1 MTSTASESIS
11 SRSSSRGIF
20 TEKQIKK
27 RIIELTE
34 KFAQL
39 SNYIY
44 EEPTISIYN
53 VGSIPSFSNFTDWTL
68 FITDFLVLC
77 KVNPNWVM
85 ETKKLKSHLDVI
97 HIHLISHCIKDK
109 VVFLISN
116 YIEENALDELNVY
129 VTKNKS

>member
-85 ETKKLKSHLDVI
+85 ETKK
-97 HIHLISHCIKDK
+97 
-109 VVFLISN
+109 
-116 YIEENALDELNVY
+116 
-129 VTKNKS
+129 

>member
-39 SNYIY
+39 ANYIY
-44 EEPTISIYN
+44 EEPTITI
-53 VGSIPSFSNFTDWTL
+53 D
-68 FITDFLVLC
+68 
-77 KVNPNWVM
+77 
-85 ETKKLKSHLDVI
+85 
-97 HIHLISHCIKDK
+97 IS
-109 VVFLISN
+109 L
-116 YIEENALDELNVY
+116 
-129 VTKNKS
+129 